1 MKTPAEILQATDAF
15 LARRPGP
22 AEALKFVIDTLHR
35 ERPHYH
41 WVGIYLL
48 EPDGAHLRLHDYYVG
63 RPTPHTRIPV
73 TEGICGAAVREG
85 QTIIVPDVSQDPRY
99 LACSLETRSEIV
111 VPIRQGGRIVGEID
125 IDSDDLAAFGEEDRR
140 LLEAVAERL
149 APLLSWDDGTL

>member
-1 MKTPAEILQATDAF
+1 MKSNEEILQTLEAF
-15 LARRPGP
+15 LARRPDR

-41 WVGIYLL
+41 WVGVYLL
-48 EPDGAHLRLHDYYVG
+48 EPDGMHLRLHEYYVG
-63 RPTPHTRIPV
+63 RPTPHTRIPI

-85 QTIIVPDVSQDPRY
+85 QTIVVPDVSQDPRY

-111 VPIRQGGRIVGEID
+111 VPIRKAGRIVGEID
-125 IDSDDLAAFGEEDRR
+125 IDSDELNAFQEEDRR

-149 APLLSWDDGTL
+149 APFL

>member
-1 MKTPAEILQATDAF
+1 MKTPTEILQSIDAF
-15 LARRPGP
+15 LARQPAP
-22 AEALKFVIDTLHR
+22 AEALKFVIDILHR

-48 EPDGAHLRLHDYYVG
+48 EPDGAHLRLYDYYVG

-85 QTIIVPDVSQDPRY
+85 QTTIVPDVSQDPRY

-111 VPIRQGGRIVGEID
+111 VPIRREGRIVGEID
-125 IDSDDLAAFGEEDRR
+125 IDSDDLAAFGEEDRQ

-149 APLLSWDDGTL
+149 APFLSQDDGTP

>member
-1 MKTPAEILQATDAF
+1 MKTRTEVLQAIDAF
-15 LARRPGP
+15 LARRPEP

-35 ERPHYH
+35 ARPHYH

-48 EPDGAHLRLHDYYVG
+48 EPDGAHLRLYDYYVG

-85 QTIIVPDVSQDPRY
+85 QTIVVPDVSQDPRY

-111 VPIRQGGRIVGEID
+111 VPIRKGGRIVGEID
-125 IDSDDLAAFGEEDRR
+125 IDSDDLAAFGEEDRQ

-149 APLLSWDDGTL
+149 APLLSR